1 MPFDAA
7 LTPDQFAAPGITSID
22 IAALVRHAPDPD
34 PALAGADPDR
44 LLAFLFL
51 SPRPCVAVDRLLHA

>member
-7 LTPDQFAAPGITSID
+7 LTPDQFAAPGIAPIE
-22 IAALVRHAPDPD
+22 IGALVRCAPDPD
-34 PALAGADPDR
+34 PALAGAAPDR

-51 SPRPCVAVDRLLHA
+51 SPRPCAAFDRLIAG